1 MSAETDIQWF
11 IARDGK
17 QHGPV
22 SDVEL
27 KKLVELGHLK
37 AGDLVWRQGFPD
49 WRKASTVFPTLGEA
63 ARPQSAPAAPAP
75 AAPKAGTPAA
85 PQQKAPAAASPGPGP
100 GPAAGAP
107 TGPSMG
113 RPAQPQH
120 AGPGMGG
127 SPGMGS
133 PGPGMGAPAPSAPGS
148 PDPRRGAGPGFG
160 DARPDQMGTRPLGNA
175 PLGGPPRGAPAG
187 PGHPMSAPGPGLSA
201 GPRPDQ
207 RMPQGLGMGPGPA
220 PAPIHDDAP
229 PARRRKA
236 PFVIAGLL
244 VMGGIGAWLG
254 SQYTEQIFAIVPA
267 QTEGENETETA
278 AANLAPSAEKKAP
291 VASEPQPQPAAS
303 APTFQDVDRT
313 MQERPMWASL
323 KKEFPEWYQSRVAE
337 VARLSGEN
345 KSEADVTNHLVTEL
359 VKLRRENAK
368 YALSASTPRH
378 KDIAAAF
385 LANLRELAREGGD
398 GCYEFISRGEASS
411 VIVSRLQDPARSKQI
426 EAQLIAIV
434 AAISEGRNQPSEH
447 ARPVKTDY
455 DLLAGELG
463 RLGWTQADM
472 RLFAN
477 PQELA
482 KAPHERVCS
491 MLQDWFAAHLAI
503 QDQASQ
509 QRLLFETLKPVV
521 SG

>member
-1 MSAETDIQWF
+1 MNAETDIQWF

-37 AGDLVWRQGFPD
+37 SSDLVWRQGFPD
-49 WRKASTVFPTLGEA
+49 WRKASSVFPAIAETP
-63 ARPQSAPAAPAP
+63 RPQAPAAAPSP
-75 AAPKAGTPAA
+75 AAPKAAAPSA
-85 PQQKAPAAASPGPGP
+85 PQQKSAPAAAPAPGPGAGP
-100 GPAAGAP
+100 SLGQPPAAQQASRPAGP
-107 TGPSMG
+107 TTG

-120 AGPGMGG
+120 PSGPGPHGSAGPGA
-127 SPGMGS
+127 S
-133 PGPGMGAPAPSAPGS
+133 
-148 PDPRRGAGPGFG
+148 FG
-160 DARPDQMGTRPLGNA
+160 DTRPDQMGTRPLGSA
-175 PLGGPPRGAPAG
+175 PLGNALRGGPAQP
-187 PGHPMSAPGPGLSA
+187 APGPRQPGPAPGAGLTA

-207 RMPQGLGMGPGPA
+207 RIAPGPM
-220 PAPIHDDAP
+220 PSPLHESAP

-236 PFVIAGLL
+236 PLVIAGLL
-244 VMGGIGAWLG
+244 VMGGFGAWLG
-254 SQYTEQIFAIVPA
+254 SQYTEQIFAIAPT
-267 QTEGENETETA
+267 QTDETTETGTVT
-278 AANLAPSAEKKAP
+278 ANLAPGEGKNASDANGEAP
-291 VASEPQPQPAAS
+291 APGAS
-303 APTFQDVDRT
+303 APTFQEIDRT
-313 MQERPMWASL
+313 MQQRPIWASL
-323 KKEFPEWYQSRVAE
+323 KQEFPEWYQSRVAE

-345 KSEADVTNHLVTEL
+345 KNEAEVTNHLVTEL

-411 VIVSRLQDPARSKQI
+411 VIMARMQDPARSKQI
-426 EAQLIAIV
+426 EAQLVAIV
-434 AAISEGRNQPSEH
+434 AAISEGRKQPSEH

-472 RLFAN
+472 QLFAN

-503 QDQASQ
+503 QDASSQ